1 MGQSAR
7 SVRPTVDSQ
16 SWAGNALRS
25 PTGRREGFVS
35 LAATLARNA
44 PYEALPGTEGWRG
57 HSPGPGPSP
66 HSAALGPTP
75 GPTSFLILS
84 RGHSLSPAQPGAL
97 PPMHPGVPCL
107 PVCASVPWQRLL
119 RTTPVPIRYLGKS
132 MGACV

>member
-1 MGQSAR
+1 MGRSAR

-25 PTGRREGFVS
+25 PTGRKEGFVS

-66 HSAALGPTP
+66 HSAAMGPTP

-97 PPMHPGVPCL
+97 PPHAPWGPL
-107 PVCASVPWQRLL
+107 PSSLC
-119 RTTPVPIRYLGKS
+119 
-132 MGACV
+132 